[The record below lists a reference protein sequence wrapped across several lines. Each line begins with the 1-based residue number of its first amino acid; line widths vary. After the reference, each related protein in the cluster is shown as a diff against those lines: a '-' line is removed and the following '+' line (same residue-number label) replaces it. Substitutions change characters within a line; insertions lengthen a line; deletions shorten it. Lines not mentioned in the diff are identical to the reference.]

1 MSQKLVFEDLD
12 LPAEVAFDVEDD
24 HHDRL
29 FFFEVS
35 KTLEQEENVLTWEG
49 FTVSFYDI

>member
-24 HHDRL
+24 HHDWL
-29 FFFEVS
+29 FSFEVS
-35 KTLEQEENVLTWEG
+35 KTLEQEENVLT
-49 FTVSFYDI
+49 